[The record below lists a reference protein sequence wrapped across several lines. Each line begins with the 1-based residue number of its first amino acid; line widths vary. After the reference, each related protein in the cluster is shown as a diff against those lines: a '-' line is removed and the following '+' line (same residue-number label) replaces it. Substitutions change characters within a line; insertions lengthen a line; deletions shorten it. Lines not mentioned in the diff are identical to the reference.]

1 MNTPDGWV
9 SSNDHERLSFESCE
23 DDEVPEFIDEYSITE
38 RDADVEV
45 QPKEKK
51 KRIYKKRKTTY
62 AIRKE
67 EKMALESQIRGLMA
81 KINVLQLKTL
91 LQQGG
96 EDHLLHRQL
105 KCNAVLRNNIQEQ
118 HLAVARVRA
127 MLTGSTAVRPTK
139 MYIHLPADPT
149 TRQEAMK
156 ALREPKLYYARQFI
170 THLCLGLHPTANY
183 FNEERF
189 DTPEGDYCNVRFDR
203 TSLKVSGG
211 VRAVYEALQTA
222 VFNTEIIL
230 SEASGNITIRED
242 DDIGGSQLR
251 LVAHTTSGL
260 LVENNLVHFSE
271 FSPAEGN
278 GSYALTTVDYVDR
291 DDRFPYRPHERIRR
305 DAMSIVMAT
314 SQSIARK
321 GGRASEEDSDTV
333 VVITRWT
340 FTRIC
345 RTELNVPSQ
354 VLRQMRDVAG
364 QVSDTLLNCV
374 RETVV
379 RKSS

>member
-314 SQSIARK
+314 SQSTARK
-321 GGRASEEDSDTV
+321 GGPASEEDSDTV

-354 VLRQMRDVAG
+354 VLQQMRDVAG

>member
-314 SQSIARK
+314 SQSTARK
-321 GGRASEEDSDTV
+321 GGPASEEDSDTV